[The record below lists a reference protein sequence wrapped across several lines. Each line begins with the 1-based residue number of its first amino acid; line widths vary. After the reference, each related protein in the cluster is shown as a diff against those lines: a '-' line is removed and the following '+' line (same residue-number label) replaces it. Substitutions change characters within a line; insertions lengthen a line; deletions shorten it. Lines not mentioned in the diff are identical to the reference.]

1 MKVGG
6 LNYTGFAYLAELII
20 DSGAK
25 KATQYISPT
34 EVAKATR
41 RGKARKSDRTVE
53 MVFTIG
59 KPNYEEREFIKKC
72 KKAGEPFPV
81 KKIQV
86 KFYNKSK

>member
-6 LNYTGFAYLAELII
+6 LNYTGFAYLAGLII

-59 KPNYEEREFIKKC
+59 KPNFEEREFIKKC

-86 KFYNKSK
+86 KFYNKSR

>member
-1 MKVGG
+1 
-6 LNYTGFAYLAELII
+6 
-20 DSGAK
+20 
-25 KATQYISPT
+25 
-34 EVAKATR
+34 
-41 RGKARKSDRTVE
+41 
-53 MVFTIG
+53 VFTIG

>member
-1 MKVGG
+1 MKVGKW
-6 LNYTGFAYLAELII
+6 NYTGFAYLAGLII

-53 MVFTIG
+53 ILFTIG
-59 KPNYEEREFIKKC
+59 RPNYKEREFIKKC
-72 KKAGEPFPV
+72 KKTGEPFPV

-86 KFYNKSK
+86 RFPTKSR